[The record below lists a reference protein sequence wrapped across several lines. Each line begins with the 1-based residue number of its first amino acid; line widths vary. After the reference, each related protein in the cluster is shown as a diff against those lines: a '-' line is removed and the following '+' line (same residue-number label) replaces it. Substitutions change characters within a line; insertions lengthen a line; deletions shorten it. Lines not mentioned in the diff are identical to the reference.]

1 MTITVQ
7 NIRDAINIP
16 EAHELSDDVIES
28 AILRGEG
35 YITVL
40 KARYSAPAEF
50 FDTVSINYCAY
61 LAYQAYADR
70 VLNVHPGQY
79 ESGQWNRITDEI
91 YRSTGDK
98 LASLRR
104 TAEDL
109 IGIIRSYPPRPMGTF
124 HTSGS
129 TSPRRF
135 WIGQFDYPPNSDA
148 FSVRYHD

>member
-1 MTITVQ
+1 MAVTVQ

-16 EAHELSDDVIES
+16 EEHELSDDVIES
-28 AILRGEG
+28 AISRGEG
-35 YITVL
+35 YINVL

-50 FDTVSINYCAY
+50 FATASINYCAY

-79 ESGQWNRITDEI
+79 ESGQWNPITEEI

-98 LASLRR
+98 LAGLRR
-104 TAEDL
+104 ISDDI
-109 IGIIRSYPPRPMGTF
+109 IGIIRSYPTRPLGTF
-124 HTSGS
+124 HHGTLG
-129 TSPRRF
+129 PRRF
-135 WIGQFDYPPNSDA
+135 SIGQFDYSDTKDV